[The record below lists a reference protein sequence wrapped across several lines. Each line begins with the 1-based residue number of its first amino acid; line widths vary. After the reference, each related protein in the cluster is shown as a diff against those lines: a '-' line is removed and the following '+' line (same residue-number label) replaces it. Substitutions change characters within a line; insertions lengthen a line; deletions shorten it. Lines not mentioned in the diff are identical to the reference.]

1 MKVIFKFFTRLRE
14 MTGKKE
20 EEIVLPKSVT
30 IEEALKRV
38 SEKHSHQFRNYL
50 YDENERVQSHLL
62 FLVNGRSIT
71 DLHGFKTKLKDGD
84 KVAILP
90 PMSGG

>member
-14 MTGKKE
+14 ITGKKE
-20 EEIVLPKSVT
+20 EEIEVQESVT
-30 IEEALKRV
+30 IKDALKLV
-38 SEKHSHQFRNYL
+38 SERHSHQFKNYL